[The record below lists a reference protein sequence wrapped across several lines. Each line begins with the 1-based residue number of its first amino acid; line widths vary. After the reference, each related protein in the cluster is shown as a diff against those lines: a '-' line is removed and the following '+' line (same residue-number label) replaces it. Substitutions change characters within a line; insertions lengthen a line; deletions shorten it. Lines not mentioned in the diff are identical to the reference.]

1 MKSIK
6 FKCEFANI
14 SIKWKIFAYLIGFCT
29 ILLILLWLF
38 QVVLL
43 DSFYKHIK
51 VNEVKNSALSI
62 SKNIS
67 NDNLDELLEQIS
79 LSNDICI
86 EILSENGEIYYS
98 SDGLR
103 NCMIQ
108 NMPPWDKIKIFAKAK
123 KNGGEL
129 IDYYIPDD
137 FHSEPPDKTN
147 FLGIQPRME
156 RGLQEIIFSK
166 IMKNKNGDTVFIL
179 IDSVI
184 SPVNSTIS
192 TLEIQLIYITV
203 VMIVFSII
211 LAFFI
216 AQKISKPI
224 EKISNSA
231 KILATGKYDISFE
244 GSGYKEIKELSDTLN
259 FASSELSKVDDLR
272 KELIANISH
281 DLRTPLTLIGGYA
294 EAMRDLPDENNAE
307 NAQIIIDET
316 TRLTTLVNNVLDL
329 SKIQSGMQKFNLASF
344 NLTDSIEHVINR
356 VNELVKVEGYT
367 ISFIYDSNVIIT
379 ADETRITQALYNLLV
394 NAINY
399 SGDDKTVVVKQ
410 LTSDHKVKIEVIDN
424 GEGIPSEKLPYI
436 WDRYFKSDEAHKRA
450 VTGSGIGLSI
460 VKSIIEM
467 HEGEYGVNSSL
478 NEGSVFWFKLKR

>member
-1 MKSIK
+1 
-6 FKCEFANI
+6 
-14 SIKWKIFAYLIGFCT
+14 
-29 ILLILLWLF
+29 
-38 QVVLL
+38 
-43 DSFYKHIK
+43 
-51 VNEVKNSALSI
+51 
-62 SKNIS
+62 
-67 NDNLDELLEQIS
+67 
-79 LSNDICI
+79 
-86 EILSENGEIYYS
+86 
-98 SDGLR
+98 
-103 NCMIQ
+103 
-108 NMPPWDKIKIFAKAK
+108 
-123 KNGGEL
+123 
-129 IDYYIPDD
+129 
-137 FHSEPPDKTN
+137 
-147 FLGIQPRME
+147 
-156 RGLQEIIFSK
+156 
-166 IMKNKNGDTVFIL
+166 
-179 IDSVI
+179 
-184 SPVNSTIS
+184 
-192 TLEIQLIYITV
+192 
-203 VMIVFSII
+203 
-211 LAFFI
+211 
-216 AQKISKPI
+216 
-224 EKISNSA
+224 
-231 KILATGKYDISFE
+231 SFE